1 MCPELPFSP
10 PLPKG
15 PQGPAGT
22 YLAYD
27 LLSNTHKGLKYGEG
41 QLGAF
46 VPRTIHLPDNDE
58 QQIYVPS
65 AVSQDP
71 ATNVITITA
80 EKHQDNWSK
89 TAEKEKH
96 QDGSSK
102 TKITSGR
109 MDTKGVWTTAHSEG
123 IKTRGYIE
131 VRALMPA
138 KTDGGSYKGAWPAI
152 KMLGVDE
159 EEWPKNGEINIVEL
173 LNGDPSV
180 MMT

>member
-27 LLSNTHKGLKYGEG
+27 LLSNTHKGLKYGDG

-46 VPRTIHLPDNDE
+46 VPRTNYHPDNDE

-65 AVSQDP
+65 AVSQDH

-80 EKHQDNWSK
+80 QKHQDNFK
-89 TAEKEKH
+89 TE
-96 QDGSSK
+96 
-102 TKITSGR
+102 ITSGR
-109 MDTKGVWTTAHSEG
+109 MDTKGVWSTAHSDE
-123 IKTRGYIE
+123 IKTRGYLE
-131 VRALMPA
+131 
-138 KTDGGSYKGAWPAI
+138 
-152 KMLGVDE
+152 
-159 EEWPKNGEINIVEL
+159 
-173 LNGDPSV
+173 
-180 MMT
+180 